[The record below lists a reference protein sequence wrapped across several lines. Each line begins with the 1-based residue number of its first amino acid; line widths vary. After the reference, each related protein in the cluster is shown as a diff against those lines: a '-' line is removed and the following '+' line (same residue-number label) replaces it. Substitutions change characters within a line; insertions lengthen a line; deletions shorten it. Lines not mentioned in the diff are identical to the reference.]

1 MSQYDEVDTADD
13 DNHDNADNTDNTDND
28 EKVGYSQH
36 NPCRAQHNLRLC
48 QPRWTLA
55 CTHHQDG
62 GDGDDDQRDDDQ
74 DGVDG
79 VDVDDLAWSS
89 TSCFSC

>member
-1 MSQYDEVDTADD
+1 MMSQYDDVDTADD
-13 DNHDNADNTDNTDND
+13 DNHDNADND

-62 GDGDDDQRDDDQ
+62 GDGDDDQRDNDQ
-74 DGVDG
+74 DGGDGVDG

>member
-1 MSQYDEVDTADD
+1 MSQYDDVDTADD

-55 CTHHQDG
+55 CTHHQAG
-62 GDGDDDQRDDDQ
+62 GDDDQRDDDQ

-79 VDVDDLAWSS
+79 VDVDDRAWSS

>member
-1 MSQYDEVDTADD
+1 MSQYDDVDTADD
-13 DNHDNADNTDNTDND
+13 DNHDNADND

-62 GDGDDDQRDDDQ
+62 GDGDDDQRDNDQ